1 MSPSAALPPRFR
13 RASAVQVKLKHVKR
27 GLFNEDV
34 LCFRRA
40 SATLPPRFRRPRFF
54 KQFCDLGNVFVAPE
68 RLHFARGLRPP
79 PPPHPSFA
87 IHCSLVATWISGRV
101 MFARTPKSADRLW
114 TALTSRFAS
123 AALPPS
129 ESFRTLPNLG
139 LRALTKIGTPSV
151 P

>member
-1 MSPSAALPPRFR
+1 MSQGAEVFCLLPPRFR

-40 SATLPPRFRRPRFF
+40 SAALVFL
-54 KQFCDLGNVFVAPE
+54 QLCDLGNVFVAPE

-129 ESFRTLPNLG
+129 GSFRALPDLG
-139 LRALTKIGTPSV
+139 LRPLTKIGTPSV